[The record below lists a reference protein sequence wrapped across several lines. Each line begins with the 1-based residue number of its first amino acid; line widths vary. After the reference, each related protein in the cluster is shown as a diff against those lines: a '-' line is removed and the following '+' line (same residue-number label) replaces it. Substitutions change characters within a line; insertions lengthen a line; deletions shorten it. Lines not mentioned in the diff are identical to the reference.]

1 MIVISIIPMN
11 INSKYW
17 SPNPSNS
24 FDYQLTQHPYYQHH
38 DYNYKHKNLCQTKN
52 KNEGGEANPLF
63 AFVICT
69 STRLA
74 STAVAFYLDKA
85 KNSNKVYSYSLYSS
99 YKKRFQHHQSKIRS
113 ANLSSGTYTA
123 QFDGFSC
130 KRYWHL

>member
-1 MIVISIIPMN
+1 MIVISIIPIN

-24 FDYQLTQHPYYQHH
+24 FDYQLTQHHYHQHH
-38 DYNYKHKNLCQTKN
+38 DYNYKHKNFCQTKN

-74 STAVAFYLDKA
+74 STPVAFYLDKA
-85 KNSNKVYSYSLYSS
+85 KNSNKAFFFCIMTSIIQTFSNQVYTRTLSTLL
-99 YKKRFQHHQSKIRS
+99 IRR
-113 ANLSSGTYTA
+113 
-123 QFDGFSC
+123 GFNTI
-130 KRYWHL
+130 RVR